1 MKNQRVTFGVWQD
14 QLLRKACCVTSRC
27 LRRTLYAV
35 LVVLTACSSSF
46 PQSLLPSVS
55 PSPVPAVTPQPA
67 DRFDFPLDPA
77 RYGPYVYGVSGPGKV
92 DTRYGV
98 QNPGL
103 GDDGKCFVDAAGH
116 KVPFRLLYHAGEDWF
131 LLDGQGQVTGDAQGH
146 PVRAV
151 ANGLVVWK
159 QDIGAQGK
167 IVVIEHLL
175 ADGAGTPA
183 HVWSAYWHVD
193 DVPVAVGSIVYRGD
207 VIGVVA
213 DQGYNSHIHWEIR
226 TWFDGTNLYPPTT
239 AGGRGTCNGRA
250 PALGYT
256 WDDIPARAVPD
267 YWGYRD
273 PVKFIKEHQ

>member
-1 MKNQRVTFGVWQD
+1 MKTSV
-14 QLLRKACCVTSRC
+14 LRDLYCILRNPNCVMSGF
-27 LRRTLYAV
+27 LRITLYV
-35 LVVLTACSSSF
+35 LLMLLTSCASF
-46 PQSLLPSVS
+46 PPSFIPAS
-55 PSPVPAVTPQPA
+55 ASSPVPAVTPQPA
-67 DRFDFPLDPA
+67 DRFEFPLDPA
-77 RYGPYVYGVSGPGKV
+77 RYGPYVYGVSGPAKV

-103 GDDGKCFVDAAGH
+103 GDDGKCFVDASGH
-116 KVPFRLLYHAGEDWF
+116 QVPFRWLYHAGEDWF
-131 LLDGQGQVTGDAQGH
+131 LLDAQGQVTGDAKGH
-146 PVRAV
+146 LVRAV

-159 QDIGAQGK
+159 QDIGSQGQ

-175 ADGAGTPA
+175 ADGS
-183 HVWSAYWHVD
+183 HVWSAYWHID

-207 VIGVVA
+207 AIGVVA
-213 DQGYNSHIHWEIR
+213 DQGFNSHVHWEIR
-226 TWFDGTNLYPPTT
+226 TWFDGSDLYPPTT

-273 PVKFIKEHQ
+273 PVKFINGHR

>member
-1 MKNQRVTFGVWQD
+1 M
-14 QLLRKACCVTSRC
+14 
-27 LRRTLYAV
+27 TLYA
-35 LVVLTACSSSF
+35 LLILLTGCASF
-46 PQSLLPSVS
+46 PPSLLPASA

-67 DRFDFPLDPA
+67 ERFDFPLDPA
-77 RYGPYVYGVSGPGKV
+77 RFGPYVYGVSGPAKV

-103 GDDGKCFVDAAGH
+103 GDDGKCFVDKTGH
-116 KVPFRLLYHAGEDWF
+116 QVPFRLLYHAGEDWF
-131 LLDGQGQVTGDAQGH
+131 LLDAQGQVTGDAKGR
-146 PVRAV
+146 PVRVV

-167 IVVIEHLL
+167 LVVIEHLL
-175 ADGAGTPA
+175 VDGS

-207 VIGVVA
+207 AIGVVA
-213 DQGYNSHIHWEIR
+213 DQGYNSHVHWEIR
-226 TWFDGTNLYPPTT
+226 TWFDGSNLFPPTT

-256 WDDIPARAVPD
+256 WDDIPARAVP
-267 YWGYRD
+267 GYFGYLD
-273 PVKFIKEHQ
+273 PVKFINGHP